1 MRNPF
6 SKFSLTLFSNHL
18 KNCTKHGEE
27 IVSKLY
33 SFKAFRGGAQ
43 FSKFSPTMKFHQIY
57 EDLQVSEVPNQ
68 IFNCINHGEEII
80 SKSYRFRAV
89 LEYFKVSHF
98 QNFL

>member
-1 MRNPF
+1 M
-6 SKFSLTLFSNHL
+6 
-18 KNCTKHGEE
+18 
-27 IVSKLY
+27 SKLY

-80 SKSYRFRAV
+80 SKSYRFRAFRGATFAK
-89 LEYFKVSHF
+89 LSSTMRKELHEELHSFTPFRSTK
-98 QNFL
+98 L